1 VDELLPIN
9 APLLQKLPVTSDEEI
24 IHPEIS
30 DYVCTTEGERRS
42 TIAKNISNVFTIDMK
57 FSGNKSESMLHYLMD
72 SMIRVPLKTFN
83 RYLGGSL
90 PIEIDRDKADSGT
103 TTIDS
108 KHLDFLCWTK
118 KLLLKGEEKANS
130 GDLTWR

>member
-1 VDELLPIN
+1 MDELLPIN

-30 DYVCTTEGERRS
+30 DYVCTTEGDRRR

-57 FSGNKSESMLHYLMD
+57 FSGNKSESMLHYPMD

-90 PIEIDRDKADSGT
+90 PIEIDRDKADPGT
-103 TTIDS
+103 NYDRFETS
-108 KHLDFLCWTK
+108 
-118 KLLLKGEEKANS
+118 
-130 GDLTWR
+130 